1 MPEPS
6 APGDGALVLYVTRG
20 CHLCDEAGALVRATA
35 HAWTAQ
41 EIGYDD
47 ALVARYGLRIPVL
60 RRPDTGAEL
69 DWPFD
74 AAALAAFLR

>member
-1 MPEPS
+1 M
-6 APGDGALVLYVTRG
+6 LVLYVTRG
-20 CHLCDEAGALVRATA
+20 CHLCDEAAALVRATA
-35 HAWTAQ
+35 QAWRSH

-47 ALVARYGLRIPVL
+47 ELVARYGVRIPVL
-60 RRPDTGAEL
+60 RRPDSSAEL

>member
-1 MPEPS
+1 MPD
-6 APGDGALVLYVTRG
+6 PGPAGEGALVLYVTRG
-20 CHLCDEAGALVRATA
+20 CHLCDEAGALLRATA
-35 HAWTAQ
+35 HAWRPH

-47 ALVARYGLRIPVL
+47 GLVARYGVRIPVL
-60 RRPDTGAEL
+60 RRPDSGAEL